1 MTENNTQHAPV
12 RAAAPTTL
20 TAEEIKAQ
28 LTESGI
34 PEHLHPYFP
43 PRPRRAHPRYG
54 H

>member
-43 PRPRRAHPRYG
+43 RG
-54 H
+54 LG